1 MIFSPVCFSIAE
13 LPCWTVDNNHQTFR
27 RFRLT
32 NSLGI
37 QVELCSLGASV
48 TSFRLPDK
56 FGHFAD
62 VILGFDNAQDYLSDN
77 NPYMGATVGRVA
89 NRYLKKLFFC
99 ARVKLPARM

>member
-1 MIFSPVCFSIAE
+1 M
-13 LPCWTVDNNHQTFR
+13 DNNHQTFR

-37 QVELCSLGASV
+37 KVELCSLGASV

-77 NPYMGATVGRVA
+77 IAIQTMAGRQA
-89 NRYLKKLFFC
+89 IYSGSTRRIFLYGPKC
-99 ARVKLPARM
+99 AVTS

>member
-1 MIFSPVCFSIAE
+1 MIAE
-13 LPCWTVDNNHQTFR
+13 LPCWTDNHQTFR

-48 TSFRLPDK
+48 TSLLVPDK
-56 FGHFAD
+56 FGAYAD

-77 NPYMGATVGRVA
+77 NPYFGATVGRVA
-89 NRYLKKLFFC
+89 NRYLKSLHCFLDFFC
-99 ARVKLPARM
+99 DIF

>member
-1 MIFSPVCFSIAE
+1 MCVSDIFSPVFSIAE
-13 LPCWTVDNNHQTFR
+13 LPCWTDNNHQTFR

-89 NRYLKKLFFC
+89 NRYLKKTFLLC
-99 ARVKLPARM
+99 ASQASG